1 MQSYLACAA
10 VAVSCTG
17 FLCGSALCLRLR
29 LSSISPCPATPQ
41 VTWPA
46 TISSLPMP
54 NNCILPTLEHSLVG
68 RAAVLDIG
76 PLLSQ
81 ATSLEHYATQS
92 QTMWAGIQPV
102 QAITEDIFI
111 WTVRPWH
118 GAV

>member
-1 MQSYLACAA
+1 
-10 VAVSCTG
+10 
-17 FLCGSALCLRLR
+17 
-29 LSSISPCPATPQ
+29 
-41 VTWPA
+41 
-46 TISSLPMP
+46 
-54 NNCILPTLEHSLVG
+54 
-68 RAAVLDIG
+68 
-76 PLLSQ
+76 LLSQ